1 MVDSIADDE
10 IGPAALLEWGEPLGI
25 AFYPDHAAKADLIVR
40 MRALAEPR
48 EVHEIRRGED
58 ALPLVD
64 HDALVLVEPENEEA
78 VVLFFDRNR
87 DHFDDAKAHFLIL
100 LLRGGAGE
108 RALKDAPALAS
119 FAREASFEVAPR
131 PRRDEVLAAFER
143 HHGVDPDGWL
153 RRWREG
159 ALPDTLENN
168 HVLGEALALTDK
180 R

>member
-1 MVDSIADDE
+1 MADPIADDE
-10 IGPAALLEWGEPLGI
+10 VGPAALLEWDEPLGI
-25 AFYPDHAAKADLIVR
+25 AFYPDHAAKADLIAR

-48 EVHEIRRGED
+48 EVYEIRRGED

-64 HDALVLVEPENEEA
+64 HDALILVDPESEEA
-78 VVLFFDRNR
+78 AVSFFERNR
-87 DHFDDAKAHFLIL
+87 DHFDDARARLLIL

-131 PRRDEVLAAFER
+131 PRREEVRVAFER
-143 HHGVDPDGWL
+143 RHGVEPEGWL

-168 HVLGEALALTDK
+168 YTLGEALALTESP
-180 R
+180 